1 MGSLYAW
8 FQAGKKPAG
17 SLKRMKTMNSKRAIT
32 GLAATIV
39 LLGISTTG
47 YANPRYDYAKVI
59 SAQPIL
65 RYVTVRTPVRE
76 CWNEHEYYTLHHRH
90 HGTGGGSLAG
100 AIIGGVIG
108 HQFGSGRGRDA
119 ATIAGSLLGAAIGHN
134 ADHRYSDGYANRCT
148 TRYREHRES
157 RIDGYQ
163 VVYRYK
169 GQKYST
175 RMPHD
180 PGRRI
185 RIRVDIR
192 PVV

>member
-1 MGSLYAW
+1 
-8 FQAGKKPAG
+8 
-17 SLKRMKTMNSKRAIT
+17 MNIKRAIA
-32 GLAATIV
+32 GLAATAV
-39 LLGISTTG
+39 LLGVSTTG
-47 YANPRYDYAKVI
+47 YAGPHYDYAKVI
-59 SAQPIL
+59 SSQPIL
-65 RYVTVRTPVRE
+65 RYVTVRTPIRE
-76 CWNEHEYYTLHHRH
+76 CWREREYYSMHYRHHRS
-90 HGTGGGSLAG
+90 GSSTLAG

-119 ATIAGSLLGAAIGHN
+119 ATVAGSLLGAAIGHN
-134 ADHRYSDGYANRCT
+134 AGHRYSDGYGSVRYPHSVNRCE

-157 RIDGYQ
+157 RIDGYE

-192 PVV
+192 PLI

>member
-1 MGSLYAW
+1 
-8 FQAGKKPAG
+8 
-17 SLKRMKTMNSKRAIT
+17 MNSKRALA
-32 GLAATIV
+32 GMAATAV

-47 YANPRYDYAKVI
+47 YTQPLYDYAKVI
-59 SAQPIL
+59 SSQPIL

-76 CWNEHEYYTLHHRH
+76 CWQDSEYYTARKHARRTHRS
-90 HGTGGGSLAG
+90 TLAG

-119 ATIAGSLLGAAIGHN
+119 ATVAGSLLGASIGH
-134 ADHRYSDGYANRCT
+134 DVGHRRSDRYDSRRYSRPVNRCE

-157 RIDGYQ
+157 RIDGYE

-169 GQKYST
+169 GQTYST

-185 RIRVDIR
+185 RVRVDIR
-192 PVV
+192 PVG

>member
-1 MGSLYAW
+1 
-8 FQAGKKPAG
+8 
-17 SLKRMKTMNSKRAIT
+17 MNSKRAIA
-32 GLAATIV
+32 GLAATAV
-39 LLGISTTG
+39 LLGVSTTG
-47 YANPRYDYAKVI
+47 YAGPMYDYAKVI
-59 SAQPIL
+59 SSQPIL

-76 CWNEHEYYTLHHRH
+76 CWNEREYYRTHRRHHRS
-90 HGTGGGSLAG
+90 GGSTLTG

-108 HQFGSGRGRDA
+108 HQFGGGRGKDV
-119 ATIAGSLLGAAIGHN
+119 ATVAGSLLGAAIGHD
-134 ADHRYSDGYANRCT
+134 AGHRYSDRYANRCE

-169 GQKYST
+169 GQKYAT